1 MQNKVGDGN
10 VVELTNALAAGSV
23 SGGVVVM
30 GSLVGIATQTHALN
44 ATLPC
49 EMEGIFDVP
58 VTDTGGGITVGTM
71 LGCTLS
77 SGVVSDTTING
88 TTVVFFG
95 YALEAVVAS
104 ATTTINV
111 LKKLHAAV
119 S

>member
-1 MQNKVGDGN
+1 MQNKMGKGN
-10 VVELTNALAAGSV
+10 KVDLTNALAAGSL

-49 EMEGIFDVP
+49 EMEGIFDVS

-71 LGCTLS
+71 LGCTLAT
-77 SGVVSDTTING
+77 GLISDATING

-95 YALEAVVAS
+95 YALEAVVAG
-104 ATTTINV
+104 ATTVINV
-111 LKKLHAAV
+111 LKKLHCAV